1 MKIVKQKKIV
11 FEYSLDSVFT
21 NKWGDIEIG
30 TITYINDIMRP
41 IKLIILESETAL
53 YIDPYMI
60 DKMAKGFIYQWKKE
74 ISPFIVSK
82 LLKRKPIFED
92 FNGIFPWCKTAEEC
106 LVILKMLYD
115 LQNDIYNI
123 IQNQCCDKDEKI
135 LLLKTIISQYKNE
148 NS

>member
-1 MKIVKQKKIV
+1 MKIVKKKIV
-11 FEYSLDSVFT
+11 FEYSLDAIFT
-21 NKWGDIEIG
+21 NKWGDLEIG
-30 TITYINDIMRP
+30 TITYTNGRP
-41 IKLIILESETAL
+41 IKLVILESETAL

-74 ISPFIVSK
+74 ISPFIVSE

-92 FNGIFPWCKTAEEC
+92 SNGTFPWCKTAEEC
-106 LVILKMLYD
+106 LMILKMLYD

-123 IQNQCCDKDEKI
+123 IQNQCCDEDEKI

>member
-1 MKIVKQKKIV
+1 MKIVKKKMI
-11 FEYSLDSVFT
+11 FEYSLDAVFT
-21 NKWGDIEIG
+21 NKWGDLEIG
-30 TITYINDIMRP
+30 TITYTNDGLRP
-41 IKLIILESETAL
+41 IKLVILKSETAL

-82 LLKRKPIFED
+82 LLKRGPIFED
-92 FNGIFPWCKTAEEC
+92 SNGTFPWCKTAEEC
-106 LVILKMLYD
+106 LMILKMLYD

-123 IQNQCCDKDEKI
+123 IQNQCCDEDEKI

>member
-1 MKIVKQKKIV
+1 MKIVKKKMV
-11 FEYSLDSVFT
+11 FEYSLDAIFT
-21 NKWGDIEIG
+21 NKWGDLEIG
-30 TITYINDIMRP
+30 TITYTNGRP
-41 IKLIILESETAL
+41 IKLVICESETAL
-53 YIDPYMI
+53 YIDTYMI

-74 ISPFIVSK
+74 ISPFIVSE

-92 FNGIFPWCKTAEEC
+92 SNGTFPWCKTAEEC
-106 LVILKMLYD
+106 LMILKMLYD

-123 IQNQCCDKDEKI
+123 IQNQCCDEDEKI

>member
-1 MKIVKQKKIV
+1 MKIVKKKII
-11 FEYSLDSVFT
+11 FEYSLDAVFT
-21 NKWGDIEIG
+21 DKWGDLEIG
-30 TITYINDIMRP
+30 TITYTNGRP
-41 IKLIILESETAL
+41 IKLVILQSETAL

-82 LLKRKPIFED
+82 LLKRVPVFED
-92 FNGIFPWCKTAEEC
+92 SNGTIPWCKTVEEC
-106 LVILKMLYD
+106 LMILKMLYD

-123 IQNQCCDKDEKI
+123 IQNQCYDENEKI
-135 LLLKTIISQYKNE
+135 LVLKTIISHYKNE

>member
-1 MKIVKQKKIV
+1 MKIVKKKMV
-11 FEYSLDSVFT
+11 FEYSLDAIFT
-21 NKWGDIEIG
+21 NKWGDLEIG
-30 TITYINDIMRP
+30 TITYTNDILRP
-41 IKLIILESETAL
+41 IKLVILESETAL

-92 FNGIFPWCKTAEEC
+92 SNGTFPWCKTAEEC
-106 LVILKMLYD
+106 LMILKMLYD

-123 IQNQCCDKDEKI
+123 IQNQCCDEDEKI

>member
-1 MKIVKQKKIV
+1 MKIVKKKII
-11 FEYSLDSVFT
+11 FEYSLDAVFT
-21 NKWGDIEIG
+21 DKWGDLEIG
-30 TITYINDIMRP
+30 TITYTNGRP
-41 IKLIILESETAL
+41 IKLVILESETAL

-92 FNGIFPWCKTAEEC
+92 SNGTFPWCKTAEEC
-106 LVILKMLYD
+106 LMILKMLYD

-123 IQNQCCDKDEKI
+123 IQNQCCDEDKKI

>member
-1 MKIVKQKKIV
+1 MKIVKKKMV
-11 FEYSLDSVFT
+11 FEYSLDAIFT
-21 NKWGDIEIG
+21 NKWGDLEIG
-30 TITYINDIMRP
+30 AITYTNDILRP
-41 IKLIILESETAL
+41 IKLVILESETAL

-92 FNGIFPWCKTAEEC
+92 SNGTFPWCKTAEEC
-106 LVILKMLYD
+106 LMILKMLYD

-123 IQNQCCDKDEKI
+123 IQNQCCDEDKKI

>member
-1 MKIVKQKKIV
+1 MKIVKKKII
-11 FEYSLDSVFT
+11 FEYSLDAVFT
-21 NKWGDIEIG
+21 DKWGDLEIG
-30 TITYINDIMRP
+30 TITYTNSRP
-41 IKLIILESETAL
+41 IKLVILESETAL

-92 FNGIFPWCKTAEEC
+92 SNGTFPWCKTAEEC
-106 LVILKMLYD
+106 LMILKMLYD

-123 IQNQCCDKDEKI
+123 IQNQCCDEDKKI

>member
-1 MKIVKQKKIV
+1 MKIVKKKMV
-11 FEYSLDSVFT
+11 FEYSLDAIFT
-21 NKWGDIEIG
+21 NKWGDLEIG
-30 TITYINDIMRP
+30 TITYTNDILRP
-41 IKLIILESETAL
+41 IKLVILKSETAL

-92 FNGIFPWCKTAEEC
+92 SNGTFPWCKTAEEC
-106 LVILKMLYD
+106 LMILKMLYD
-115 LQNDIYNI
+115 LQNDTYNI
-123 IQNQCCDKDEKI
+123 IQNQCCDEDEKI

>member
-1 MKIVKQKKIV
+1 MKIVKKKMV
-11 FEYSLDSVFT
+11 FEYSLDAVFT
-21 NKWGDIEIG
+21 NKWGDLEIG
-30 TITYINDIMRP
+30 TITYTNDILRP
-41 IKLIILESETAL
+41 IKLVILESETAL

-92 FNGIFPWCKTAEEC
+92 SNGTFPWCKTAEEC
-106 LVILKMLYD
+106 LMILKMLYN

-123 IQNQCCDKDEKI
+123 IQNQCCDEDEKI

>member
-1 MKIVKQKKIV
+1 MKIVKKKMV
-11 FEYSLDSVFT
+11 FEYSLDAIFT
-21 NKWGDIEIG
+21 NKWGDLEIG
-30 TITYINDIMRP
+30 TITYTNDILRP
-41 IKLIILESETAL
+41 IKLVILKSETAL

-92 FNGIFPWCKTAEEC
+92 SNGTFPWCKTAEEC
-106 LVILKMLYD
+106 LMILKMLYD

-123 IQNQCCDKDEKI
+123 IQNQCYDENEKI
-135 LLLKTIISQYKNE
+135 LVLKTIISHYKNE

>member
-1 MKIVKQKKIV
+1 MKIVKKKMV
-11 FEYSLDSVFT
+11 FEYSLDAVFT

-30 TITYINDIMRP
+30 TITYTNDILRP
-41 IKLIILESETAL
+41 IKLVILKSETAL

-92 FNGIFPWCKTAEEC
+92 SNGTFPWCKTAEEC
-106 LVILKMLYD
+106 LMILKMLYD

-123 IQNQCCDKDEKI
+123 IQNQCCDEDEKI

>member
-1 MKIVKQKKIV
+1 MKIVKKKMV
-11 FEYSLDSVFT
+11 FEYSLDAIFT
-21 NKWGDIEIG
+21 NKWGDLEIG
-30 TITYINDIMRP
+30 TITYTNDILRP
-41 IKLIILESETAL
+41 IKLVILKSETAL

-74 ISPFIVSK
+74 ISPFITSR

-92 FNGIFPWCKTAEEC
+92 SNGTFPWCKTAEEC

-123 IQNQCCDKDEKI
+123 IQNQCCDEDEKI

>member
-1 MKIVKQKKIV
+1 MKIVKKKIV
-11 FEYSLDSVFT
+11 FEYSLDAVFT
-21 NKWGDIEIG
+21 NKWGDLEIG
-30 TITYINDIMRP
+30 TITYTNDILRP
-41 IKLIILESETAL
+41 IKLVILESETAL

-92 FNGIFPWCKTAEEC
+92 SNGTFPWCKTAEEC
-106 LVILKMLYD
+106 LMILKMLYD

-123 IQNQCCDKDEKI
+123 IQNQCCDEDEKI

>member
-1 MKIVKQKKIV
+1 MKIVKKKMV
-11 FEYSLDSVFT
+11 FEYSLDAIFT
-21 NKWGDIEIG
+21 NKWGDLEIG
-30 TITYINDIMRP
+30 TITYTNDILRP
-41 IKLIILESETAL
+41 IKLVILKSETAL

-92 FNGIFPWCKTAEEC
+92 SNGTFPWCKTAEEC
-106 LVILKMLYD
+106 LMILKMLYD

-123 IQNQCCDKDEKI
+123 IQNQCCDEDEKI

>member
-1 MKIVKQKKIV
+1 MKIVKKKMV
-11 FEYSLDSVFT
+11 FEYSLDAIFT
-21 NKWGDIEIG
+21 NKWGDLEIG
-30 TITYINDIMRP
+30 TITYTNDILRP
-41 IKLIILESETAL
+41 IKLVILESETAL
-53 YIDPYMI
+53 CIDPYMI

-82 LLKRKPIFED
+82 LLKRKPIFEGS
-92 FNGIFPWCKTAEEC
+92 NGTFPWCKTAEEC
-106 LVILKMLYD
+106 LMILKMLYD

-123 IQNQCCDKDEKI
+123 IQNQCCDEDEKI

>member
-1 MKIVKQKKIV
+1 MKIVKKKMV
-11 FEYSLDSVFT
+11 FEYSLDAVFT

-30 TITYINDIMRP
+30 TITYTNDILRP

-74 ISPFIVSK
+74 ISPFITSR

-92 FNGIFPWCKTAEEC
+92 SNGTFPWCKTAEEC
-106 LVILKMLYD
+106 LMILKMLYD

-123 IQNQCCDKDEKI
+123 IQNQCCDEDEKI

>member
-1 MKIVKQKKIV
+1 MKIVKKKMV
-11 FEYSLDSVFT
+11 FEYSLDAVFT

-30 TITYINDIMRP
+30 TITYTNEILRP

-92 FNGIFPWCKTAEEC
+92 SNGTFPWCKTAEEC
-106 LVILKMLYD
+106 LMILKMLYD

-123 IQNQCCDKDEKI
+123 IQNQCCDEDEKI

>member
-1 MKIVKQKKIV
+1 MKIVKKKII
-11 FEYSLDSVFT
+11 FEYSLDAVFT
-21 NKWGDIEIG
+21 DKWGDLEIG
-30 TITYINDIMRP
+30 TITYTNGRP
-41 IKLIILESETAL
+41 IKLVVLQSETAL

-92 FNGIFPWCKTAEEC
+92 SNGTFPWCKTAEEC
-106 LVILKMLYD
+106 LMILKMLYD
-115 LQNDIYNI
+115 LQNEIYNI
-123 IQNQCCDKDEKI
+123 IQNQCCDEDEKI
-135 LLLKTIISQYKNE
+135 LLLKTIISQYINE